1 MLRNFSNSRTLRDNI
16 KLGTLTAFT
25 AGTIYIA
32 SLLIFLSFTSN
43 VTGHYAVFAA
53 EISKGNWSQV
63 AVVGCWIALFFLGSF
78 TANASVIN
86 LNKKSKYF
94 AHAVPLV
101 LEILCLLSV
110 GLYGQYFYQKTME
123 EAQVLVAV
131 MLFATGL
138 QNGLTA
144 SISNFLVKT
153 THLTGTTT
161 DLGILM
167 SMFTHKKYR
176 KNPELIARAKL
187 LSSIMFAYVLGAV
200 FSGLVYYS
208 LEFRVFYIISLCL
221 LVVIGYDF
229 YKINIRHF
237 KTNYRYTKIYKKPN
251 LMATLYDKIHG
262 IPEVPAVSVPQKRTG
277 KSKLVL
283 DEKML

>member
-1 MLRNFSNSRTLRDNI
+1 MLRNYSNSRTLGDNI
-16 KLGTLTAFT
+16 RLGTLTAFT
-25 AGTIYIA
+25 AGTINIA

-63 AVVGCWIALFFLGSF
+63 AVVGMWIFLFFFGSF
-78 TANASVIN
+78 TANFFVIN
-86 LNKKSKYF
+86 FNKKSKYF
-94 AHAVPLV
+94 AHAMPLI
-101 LEILCLLSV
+101 LEIICLLAV
-110 GLYGQYFYQKTME
+110 GFYGQFYYQKTLE
-123 EAQVLVAV
+123 EAEYLVAL

-187 LSSIMFAYVLGAV
+187 LSSIMLAYVLGAV
-200 FSGLVYYS
+200 FSGFTYYY
-208 LEFRVFYIISLCL
+208 LEFSVFYVISLCL
-221 LVVIGYDF
+221 LIVITYDF
-229 YKINIRHF
+229 YKINLRHF
-237 KTNYRYTKIYKKPN
+237 NTNYRYAKIYNKPN
-251 LMATLYDKIHG
+251 FMAFMYEKIHG
-262 IPEVPAVSVPQKRTG
+262 IEEADEEKKE

-283 DEKML
+283 EEKMT